1 MTNLEII
8 ELFLIHFYG
17 WEVRDEYLR
26 EVNNDSFS
34 KKIKYLERLDI
45 ICNVD
50 LTFSFGGSFVFEDT
64 EKGHYYW
71 YEKLKMFQNFIEFTN
86 LKNIQNEISYKD
98 FFKFLIMYKRIKEN
112 IDENLIRIENL

>member
-26 EVNNDSFS
+26 ELKGHIYFKSLGYFEKLKRIDELALNLSFQS
-34 KKIKYLERLDI
+34 
-45 ICNVD
+45 
-50 LTFSFGGSFVFEDT
+50 SFPFVDT
-64 EKGHYYW
+64 EKGHDFW
-71 YEKLKMFQNFIEFTN
+71 YKKYKVFIDFIEFTN

-98 FFKFLIMYKRIKEN
+98 FFRCLIDFKIEIINNLVNKEK
-112 IDENLIRIENL
+112 II